1 MHVGWMGS
9 ELGWEQFPAD
19 QDDWP
24 SDLLSA

>member
-1 MHVGWMGS
+1 MHVGWIGS

-24 SDLLSA
+24 SDLFSG